1 MSFFKI
7 LKRKNKKQFVEGFCP
22 RVTFGGRGGR
32 KKRSMFSTLDKPA
45 SMKEM
50 MSILSG
56 ARALSKKLNG
66 CTNMCVVGA
75 TAGLNVRSPI
85 PTPCHAVAL
94 FPSFGLSA

>member
-1 MSFFKI
+1 
-7 LKRKNKKQFVEGFCP
+7 
-22 RVTFGGRGGR
+22 
-32 KKRSMFSTLDKPA
+32 MFSTLDKPA

-75 TAGLNVRSPI
+75 TAGLNVCSDSTPI
-85 PTPCHAVAL
+85 SVIIRRL
-94 FPSFGLSA
+94 ERLSA

>member
-1 MSFFKI
+1 
-7 LKRKNKKQFVEGFCP
+7 
-22 RVTFGGRGGR
+22 
-32 KKRSMFSTLDKPA
+32 MFSTLDKPA